1 MKSKIIPKINNIST
15 HSWFDIFKVIFFALL
30 LSFPILSHA
39 AKVTDF
45 IPKDSVVYLQ
55 INDLDEIYNEI
66 KMSETWKKDL
76 EPLIGEELRRNI
88 QNSLMLAQNIISAD
102 VYTVIETLGYQIGGA
117 MWLDETGNQQGG
129 IVVHSGGNL
138 AELKRFTK
146 IATGLMGF
154 SEGILTLDAGEHR
167 KVKYDTLQ
175 MPDFLLTY
183 GFVGDF
189 LVVGIQENSFEQLID
204 TYRKK
209 SDSIKRNES
218 YVKTSKAMDTGQ
230 VNLYLEVGHVLPYLE
245 DIDEE
250 TRVQVEVIT
259 NVSAVLNLLEK
270 GPILQLQVK
279 IDPDRSES
287 YISRFL
293 EEGKELSTLKSIS
306 GDEDLFVSLAPGI
319 LKSVWELINEEL
331 ENSETDDPFAFI
343 TFLEGMLNLN
353 FDEDVVAGLT
363 GEIALTVNNLSLFEP
378 NSIENLHLEIFGSFQ
393 IDAGHVRTSGGIIFN
408 SSNTDKW
415 EQIKNSLSNLHNT
428 SVSKIDHKDTDISI
442 IATNLYY
449 AEKDGLSL
457 ISFSD
462 DQMFSMIDGLEKKN
476 KLSYMKQVPK
486 KPLAF
491 AKLNLLKILEL
502 VSEGEITIN
511 EDEIDKEISPLL
523 AWINVKE
530 NTVMLEAMVSEKES
544 PLEALLKLVPFLLS
558 NSFKS
563 E

>member
-1 MKSKIIPKINNIST
+1 MKSKIIIQSGIIST
-15 HSWFDIFKVIFFALL
+15 HSWFDIFKVIFFTLL

-45 IPKDSVVYLQ
+45 IPKDSVAYLQ

-76 EPLIGEELRRNI
+76 EPLIGEDLRRNI
-88 QNSLMLAQNIISAD
+88 QNGMMLAQNIISAD
-102 VYTVIETLGYQIGGA
+102 VYTVIETLGYQVGGA

-146 IATGLMGF
+146 IATGLLGL

-175 MPDFLLTY
+175 MPDFLLAY

-218 YVKTSKAMDTGQ
+218 FVQTSKAMETGQ
-230 VNLYLEVGHVLPYLE
+230 VNMYLDFGDVLPYL
-245 DIDEE
+245 DGIDEE
-250 TRVQVEVIT
+250 TRVQVEVIS

-270 GPILQLQVK
+270 GPILQLQTK

-293 EEGKELSTLKSIS
+293 KEGKELSTLKSIS

-319 LKSVWELINEEL
+319 LNTVWELINDEL

-343 TFLEGMLNLN
+343 TYLEGILNLN

-378 NSIENLHLEIFGSFQ
+378 SSIENLNLELFESFQ
-393 IDAGHVRTSGGIIFN
+393 IDAGNVHTNGGIIFN

-415 EQIKNSLSNLHNT
+415 KQIKNSLSNIQNT
-428 SVSKIDHKDTDISI
+428 SVSKINYKDTDISI
-442 IATNLYY
+442 FATNIYY
-449 AEKDGLSL
+449 SEKDGLSL
-457 ISFSD
+457 LSFSD
-462 DQMFSMIDGLEKKN
+462 EQMFSLIDGLEN
-476 KLSYMKQVPK
+476 KRKISFMKQVPK

-491 AKLNLLKILEL
+491 AKLNILKVLEL

-511 EDEIDKEISPLL
+511 EDEIDNEISPLL

-530 NTVMLEAMVSEKES
+530 NTVMLEVMVSDKES
-544 PLEALLKLVPFLLS
+544 PLEVLLKLVPFLLS
-558 NSFKS
+558 NSF
-563 E
+563 

>member
-1 MKSKIIPKINNIST
+1 MKSKIIIQSGIIST
-15 HSWFDIFKVIFFALL
+15 HSWFDIFKVIFFTLL

-45 IPKDSVVYLQ
+45 IPKDSVAYLQ

-76 EPLIGEELRRNI
+76 EPLIGEDLRRNI
-88 QNSLMLAQNIISAD
+88 QNGMMLAQNIISAD
-102 VYTVIETLGYQIGGA
+102 VYTVIETLGYQVGGA

-146 IATGLMGF
+146 IATGLLGL

-175 MPDFLLTY
+175 MPDFLLAY

-218 YVKTSKAMDTGQ
+218 FVQTSKAMETGQ
-230 VNLYLEVGHVLPYLE
+230 MNMYLDFGDVLPYL
-245 DIDEE
+245 DGIDEE
-250 TRVQVEVIT
+250 TRVQVEVIS

-270 GPILQLQVK
+270 GPILQLQTK

-293 EEGKELSTLKSIS
+293 KEGKELSTLKSIS

-319 LKSVWELINEEL
+319 LNTVWELINDEL

-343 TFLEGMLNLN
+343 TYLEGILNLN

-378 NSIENLHLEIFGSFQ
+378 SSIENLNLELFESFQ
-393 IDAGHVRTSGGIIFN
+393 IDAGNVHTNGGIIFN

-415 EQIKNSLSNLHNT
+415 KQIKNSLSNIQNT
-428 SVSKIDHKDTDISI
+428 SVSKINYKDTDISI
-442 IATNLYY
+442 FATNIYY
-449 AEKDGLSL
+449 SEKDGLSL
-457 ISFSD
+457 LSFSD
-462 DQMFSMIDGLEKKN
+462 EQMFSLIDGLEN
-476 KLSYMKQVPK
+476 KRKISFMKQVPK

-491 AKLNLLKILEL
+491 AKLNILKVLEL

-511 EDEIDKEISPLL
+511 EDEIDNEISPLL

-530 NTVMLEAMVSEKES
+530 NTVMLEVMVSDKES
-544 PLEALLKLVPFLLS
+544 PLEVLLKLVPFLLS
-558 NSFKS
+558 NSF
-563 E
+563 